1 MVREKS
7 VKRAFLL
14 VLLSF
19 LISGYVPAEAVQAS
33 KPMAAGRQGILRVVL
48 DGNQTEI
55 SQISCIPPA
64 HTAELSD
71 ALLKVVNHANLNES
85 GAALT
90 LKRVEPYKNLSDT
103 GSSSVSMGMITIG
116 GHVVN
121 ASGGIPPQNSFISLT
136 IYENG
141 VILHQIK
148 VPLDQ
153 TGIYRFDFVPWNPN
167 FSYQVSTTFE
177 NLDYTSGLID
187 GNLLKAGIF
196 LDVPIVVYNNSTDT
210 RFLSAMRMRI
220 TFDFTRP
227 GWVDVTESVLI
238 SNPTSLAIVPAN
250 NDTPILT
257 FALPKEA
264 INIEFPDG
272 PLADTYRRTA
282 DGFGD
287 WQPIMPGDGH
297 QIMVTYS
304 VPFTSVWH
312 YTLKPPIPV
321 ESLMVAVRASG
332 VETSS
337 SGMLLML
344 VQSNPERSLNVYA
357 VSDLE
362 ANEEYEINFATRDHL
377 QKIWIGIGFFA
388 ASLLSA
394 MIWII
399 FSKRQSI
406 RTEGEKVAQ
415 NDESMDTILD
425 AIIALDDRFKNGEI
439 SAEVHQRARQ
449 ELVEKLERLKD
460 QQKHP

>member
-1 MVREKS
+1 
-7 VKRAFLL
+7 
-14 VLLSF
+14 
-19 LISGYVPAEAVQAS
+19 
-33 KPMAAGRQGILRVVL
+33 
-48 DGNQTEI
+48 
-55 SQISCIPPA
+55 
-64 HTAELSD
+64 
-71 ALLKVVNHANLNES
+71 VNHASLNES

-90 LKRVEPYKNLSDT
+90 LIRVEPYENLSDT

-116 GHVVN
+116 GHVIN

-141 VILHQIK
+141 GILHQIK
-148 VPLDQ
+148 VPLDRS
-153 TGIYRFDFVPWNPN
+153 GIYRFDFVPWNPN

-187 GNLLKAGIF
+187 GNLLKAGIYLAF
-196 LDVPIVVYNNSTDT
+196 PIIVYNNSTDT
-210 RFLSAMRMRI
+210 RFLSAPRMRI

-227 GWVDVTESVLI
+227 GWADVTESVLI
-238 SNPTSLAIVPAN
+238 SNPTSLAIITAD

-257 FALPKEA
+257 YALPKEA
-264 INIEFPDG
+264 VNIEFTDG
-272 PLADTYRRTA
+272 PLAGTYRRTA

-321 ESLMVAVRASG
+321 ESLLVAVRASG
-332 VETSS
+332 VETSRTC
-337 SGMLLML
+337 MLLML
-344 VQSNPERSLNVYA
+344 MQSNPERSLNIFA
-357 VSDLE
+357 VSDSE
-362 ANEEYEINFATRDHL
+362 ANEEYEITFATRDHI

-388 ASLLSA
+388 ASLLA
-394 MIWII
+394 ALIWITV
-399 FSKRQSI
+399 SKRKSL

-415 NDESMDTILD
+415 KDENTDTILD

-460 QQKHP
+460 QQKYS